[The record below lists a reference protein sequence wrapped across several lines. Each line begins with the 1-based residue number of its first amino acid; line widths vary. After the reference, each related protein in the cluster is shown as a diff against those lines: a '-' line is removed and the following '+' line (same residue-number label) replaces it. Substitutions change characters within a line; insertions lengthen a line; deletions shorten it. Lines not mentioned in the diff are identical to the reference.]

1 MTEEHAD
8 ETMVASMRADA
19 ERQGADDR
27 KVTDAPHYLA
37 RVLMANGIR
46 NMYGV
51 VGIPVTDFARIAQ
64 GMGMRF
70 VGMRHEEDAVNAAAA
85 DGFITGR
92 PAVTLTVSAPGF
104 LNGLPALLEATVNG
118 YPVIMIGG
126 SSTRHVVDLEEGEYE
141 GLDQMNYAKQFCKAS
156 LRIDR
161 IEDIPLA
168 VARAMHIASS
178 GRPGAVYI
186 DFPDD
191 TVAQTLS
198 QSEADR
204 LMCTATDPAPA
215 MVPARESIDAAL
227 ALLQQAERPL
237 MVIGKGAAIARA
249 EEEIREAKGR
259 METVEHDLEIALLP
273 KDPNDEK
280 NLFLEIRAGT
290 GGDESALFAGD
301 LLRMYLRY
309 AENRGW
315 KTEIVSENPSDLGGY
330 REVIVRIIGR
340 AAYSALKFESGVH
353 RVQRVPVTES
363 QGRIHTSAATVAVL
377 PELDAVEVADL
388 SPKDLRIDV
397 FRASGAGGQHVQ
409 KTDSAVRITH
419 LPTGLTVECQDERS
433 QTQNKARAMA
443 VLAARLYAMREAEQK
458 AKEASE
464 RKSLVGSGDRSERI
478 RTYNFPQGRV
488 TDHRINL
495 TLYRL
500 DAVLDGD
507 LDELISALT
516 MEHQASLLASSL

>member
-1 MTEEHAD
+1 MN
-8 ETMVASMRADA
+8 
-19 ERQGADDR
+19 ERLR
-27 KVTDAPHYLA
+27 SKL
-37 RVLMANGIR
+37 
-46 NMYGV
+46 
-51 VGIPVTDFARIAQ
+51 
-64 GMGMRF
+64 
-70 VGMRHEEDAVNAAAA
+70 
-85 DGFITGR
+85 
-92 PAVTLTVSAPGF
+92 VTLTRRLEEIDRMLAAPDVASDTNRLRDLTKERSDIEPVVTLGR
-104 LNGLPALLEATVNG
+104 AYEEAQK
-118 YPVIMIGG
+118 
-126 SSTRHVVDLEEGEYE
+126 DLETAE
-141 GLDQMNYAKQFCKAS
+141 A
-156 LRIDR
+156 LR
-161 IEDIPLA
+161 
-168 VARAMHIASS
+168 
-178 GRPGAVYI
+178 
-186 DFPDD
+186 DD
-191 TVAQTLS
+191 P
-198 QSEADR
+198 EW
-204 LMCTATDPAPA
+204 
-215 MVPARESIDAAL
+215 
-227 ALLQQAERPL
+227 QAY
-237 MVIGKGAAIARA
+237 A

-377 PELDAVEVADL
+377 PELDPVEVADL

-443 VLAARLYAMREAEQK
+443 VLAARLYAMRESEQK